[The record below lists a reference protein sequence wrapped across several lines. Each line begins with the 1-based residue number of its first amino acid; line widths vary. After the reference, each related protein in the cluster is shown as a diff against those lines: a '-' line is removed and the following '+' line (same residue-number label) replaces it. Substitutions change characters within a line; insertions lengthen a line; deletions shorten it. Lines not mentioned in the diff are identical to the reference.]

1 MRDVNVGVIGLGNR
15 GYGMLKSGVLEIP
28 GVRVLWVCDLYE
40 DRVEAGKQA
49 VIDAGQDVPSCTLD
63 YHDVLA
69 DEKVE
74 AIFIFSAWESHVP
87 IAVDAMK
94 AGKKTAME
102 VGGAYSVDDCWRL
115 VRTWEETK
123 TPFMFLENC
132 CYGERETMVLNMVR
146 KGLLGEIVHCK
157 GGYRH
162 DLRDEIAFGK
172 ENRHYRL
179 RNYLNRN
186 GENYP
191 THELGPIA
199 KVLDINRGNRMV
211 SLVSVSSKAAG
222 LKEFIKAKKAD
233 DEELMNA
240 TFAQGDIVTTIITCA
255 HGETILLTLDTTL
268 PRSYSRDFSVQGTKG
283 MYSEESDSVYVD
295 GVTPHEWSHSAT
307 WGNANKFEEYNTTV
321 WKDFKENGIKGGHGG
336 IDWLELNAFIDCVR
350 SDAPMPIDVYDAA
363 AWMCITPLS
372 EDSIATGMPV
382 AIPDF
387 TSGAWTSREPLDVL
401 RGE

>member
-1 MRDVNVGVIGLGNR
+1 
-15 GYGMLKSGVLEIP
+15 
-28 GVRVLWVCDLYE
+28 
-40 DRVEAGKQA
+40 
-49 VIDAGQDVPSCTLD
+49 
-63 YHDVLA
+63 
-69 DEKVE
+69 
-74 AIFIFSAWESHVP
+74 
-87 IAVDAMK
+87 
-94 AGKKTAME
+94 
-102 VGGAYSVDDCWRL
+102 
-115 VRTWEETK
+115 
-123 TPFMFLENC
+123 
-132 CYGERETMVLNMVR
+132 MVR
-146 KGLLGEIVHCK
+146 KGLFGEIVHCK

-186 GENYP
+186 CENYP

-222 LKEFIKAKKAD
+222 MKEFIKAKKAD

-240 TFAQGDIVTTIITCA
+240 TFAQGDIVTTVITCA

-283 MYSEESDSVYVD
+283 MYSEESDSIYVD
-295 GVTPHEWSHSAT
+295 GVTAHEWSHAAT
-307 WGNANKFEEYNTTV
+307 WGNAKNFEEYHTTV
-321 WKDFKENGIKGGHGG
+321 WKDYKKNGIKGGHGG
-336 IDWLELNAFIDCVR
+336 IDWLELNAFIDCVH
-350 SDAPMPIDVYDAA
+350 SGEPMPIDVYDAA
-363 AWMCITPLS
+363 SWMCITPLS

-387 TSGAWTSREPLDVL
+387 TSGAWTTRAPLDVL
-401 RGE
+401 TGE

>member
-49 VIDAGQDVPSCTLD
+49 VVEAGQDAPSCTQD
-63 YHDVLA
+63 YRDILA
-69 DEKVE
+69 DERVE

-132 CYGERETMVLNMVR
+132 CYGERETLVLNMVR
-146 KGLLGEIVHCK
+146 KGLFGEIVHCK

-179 RNYLNRN
+179 RKYLNRN

-222 LKEFIKAKKAD
+222 MKEFIKAKKAD

-240 TFAQGDIVTTIITCA
+240 TFAQGDIVTTVITCA

-283 MYSEESDSVYVD
+283 MYSEESDSIYVD
-295 GVTPHEWSHSAT
+295 GVTPHEWSHAAT
-307 WGNANKFEEYNTTV
+307 WGNAKKFEEYNTAV

-363 AWMCITPLS
+363 SWMCITPLS
-372 EDSIATGMPV
+372 EASIATGMPV

-387 TSGAWTSREPLDVL
+387 TSGAWTMRQPLDVL
-401 RGE
+401 TGE